1 MKKFLSLC
9 CFCLLAALS
18 VPALAAP
25 ALHLK
30 DNTVVLENN
39 GKKTELPGDTFAPQD
54 VQGADLRFVATGSDG
69 KDAFSIEPGLYLF
82 DKAGKMVAFMPSEE
96 AEMCSE
102 VRLSPKGDIL
112 AMDVGAWLVR
122 SWFFYTYP
130 GLKEL
135 GSVEYYQA
143 EEMPALLW
151 NGETGALFSSMSHAP
166 HSRQCDYD
174 PCGPVSV
181 SAYSFKNRNVKTL
194 LQGTDLCDFILAD
207 FAPDAGGFVAEKLCL
222 PSAAAWRAFPVN
234 ASVESISVNPGTSNK

>member
-1 MKKFLSLC
+1 MTTI
-9 CFCLLAALS
+9 LLLWGAFTQ
-18 VPALAAP
+18 AAP
-25 ALHLK
+25 ALK
-30 DNTVVLENN
+30 
-39 GKKTELPGDTFAPQD
+39 F
-54 VQGADLRFVATGSDG
+54 SDG
-69 KDAFSIEPGLYLF
+69 NIVLVAQGKTTLLPPDAFPLMPVWDTAGAPTANLFYCGVGKEIGKPYGMAAGLYLF
-82 DKAGKMVAFMPSEE
+82 NARGEAAGFIPTE
-96 AEMCSE
+96 AAEFCSE
-102 VRLSPKGDIL
+102 VRLSPGNTVL
-112 AMDVGAWLVR
+112 AMDSGAWLVR

-151 NGETGALFSSMSHAP
+151 NGETGALFSSMSHAL

>member
-122 SWFFYTYP
+122 SWFFFSY
-130 GLKEL
+130 
-135 GSVEYYQA
+135 
-143 EEMPALLW
+143 PALKPMGEVSYFMASEKPALIW
-151 NGETGALFSSMSHAP
+151 NGDAGALFSTMNTETQGRA
-166 HSRQCDYD
+166 CGYD
-174 PCGPVSV
+174 PCGAVSV
-181 SAYSFKNRNVKTL
+181 EYHDFSNGKTAVVMA
-194 LQGTDLCDFILAD
+194 GTPECDYTLT
-207 FAPDAGGFVAEKLCL
+207 GFDPAKGLVSIEKLCL
-222 PSAAAWRAFPVN
+222 ASGAAWERYPEN
-234 ASVESISVNPGTSNK
+234 APTQTVTVPLKTR